1 MMDKII
7 FGIIGGGWRAEFYLR
22 IAKELPEQF
31 EVSRILIRDE
41 QKARVMEQQWG
52 VRTVRTF
59 EAFADQIDYSFAVLS
74 VTWEANPQ
82 LIIQLSNMDIPVLAE
97 TPPAPDIEGLIR
109 LNETVRK
116 GAKVEI
122 TEQYLFQ
129 PMHAAAIA
137 LARSGKLGDIS
148 QVQVSVA
155 HGYHGMSLIRQY
167 LGVRYEDATI
177 SGQRFESPLI
187 KGPNR
192 QGPPSS
198 EERGSSVQEL
208 ITLQFGDRLAV
219 FDFTGDQYFSW
230 IRKNRLL
237 VRGDRGEIMNKE
249 VSYLADYQTPVYN
262 ELRRVDTGHNGNL
275 EGYYHRGIQLGGE
288 WLYQNPFIQGRLSDE
303 EIAIATCLY
312 KMGSYVAG
320 EGDSFYSLAE
330 ASQDH
335 YLSILMKEAV
345 ETGQTIN
352 SVRQPWTLE

>member
-22 IAKELPEQF
+22 IAKELPEKF
-31 EVSRILIRDE
+31 AVSRIFIRDE
-41 QKARVMEQQWG
+41 KKARAMEQQWG
-52 VRTVRTF
+52 VRTVSTF
-59 EAFADQIDYSFAVLS
+59 DEFVDQVDYSFAVLS

-97 TPPAPDIEGLIR
+97 TPPAPDIEGLIQ
-109 LNETVRK
+109 LNKTIRK

-155 HGYHGMSLIRQY
+155 HGYHGISLIRHL
-167 LGVRYEDATI
+167 LGIRYEDAII
-177 SGQRFESPLI
+177 SGQRFVSPLI

-198 EERGSSVQEL
+198 EERENSVQEL

-230 IRKNRLL
+230 IRKNRIL
-237 VRGDRGEIMNKE
+237 VRGDRGEIMNQE
-249 VSYLADYQTPVYN
+249 VSYLADYQTPMYN
-262 ELRRVDTGHNGNL
+262 KLRRVDMGHNGNL

-288 WLYQNPFIQGRLSDE
+288 WLYQNPFIQGRLSDD

-312 KMGSYVAG
+312 KMGLYAAG
-320 EGDSFYSLAE
+320 EGASFYSLAE

-335 YLSILMKEAV
+335 YLSILMKGAV

-352 SVRQPWTLE
+352 SVRQRWALE